1 MVMLEIQNAIVH
13 YGEAIAVQKASVS
26 VETGELVCLLGP
38 NGAGKTTLLNT
49 ICGLIRPSAG
59 AISFLGKDISN
70 LSAAAIQRMGI
81 SQVPEGRKIFSS
93 LTVLENLKVGAYS
106 LSDDNAIKED
116 LDRYTEMFPI
126 LKTRKNQR
134 GGSLSGGE
142 QQIVAIIRALMSRPK
157 LILLDEPSLGL
168 APLFI
173 KQIYEIINDIHQ
185 QNTAILLV
193 EQNARMALEI
203 SSRAYIMDAGK
214 IVISG
219 PSPEIVASDEVKKA
233 YLGE

>member
-1 MVMLEIQNAIVH
+1 MLEIQNAIVH
-13 YGEAIAVQKASVS
+13 YGEAIAVQKASVK
-26 VETGELVCLLGP
+26 VEAGELVCLLGP

-49 ICGLIRPSAG
+49 ICGLIRPTAG
-59 AISFLGKDISN
+59 AINFLGNDINN

-81 SQVPEGRKIFSS
+81 SQVPEGRKIFPS
-93 LTVLENLKVGAYS
+93 LTVLENLKIGAYS
-106 LSDDNAIKED
+106 SSDDTAIKAD
-116 LDRYTEMFPI
+116 LERYTEMFPI
-126 LKTRKNQR
+126 LESRKNQK

-173 KQIYEIINDIHQ
+173 KRIYEIINDIHQ

-203 SSRAYIMDAGK
+203 SSRVYIMDAGK
-214 IVISG
+214 IVVSG
-219 PSPEIVASDEVKKA
+219 PSPEIAASDEVKRA

>member
-1 MVMLEIQNAIVH
+1 MLEINKAIVH
-13 YGEAIAVQKASVS
+13 YGEAVAVQEASVK
-26 VETGELVCLLGP
+26 VEAGELVCLLGP

-49 ICGLIRPSAG
+49 ICGLMRPTEG
-59 AISFLGKDISN
+59 TINFMGKNISN
-70 LSAAAIQRMGI
+70 LSAAAIQRLGI
-81 SQVPEGRKIFSS
+81 SQVPEGRKIFPS
-93 LTVLENLKVGAYS
+93 LTVLENLKIGAYS
-106 LSDDNAIKED
+106 SSDDAAVKKD
-116 LDRYTEMFPI
+116 LERYTEMFTI
-126 LKTRKNQR
+126 LESRKNQK

-168 APLFI
+168 APLII
-173 KQIYEIINDIHQ
+173 KRIYEIIKDIHQ

-219 PSPEIVASDEVKKA
+219 SSQEIASSDEVKKA

>member
-1 MVMLEIQNAIVH
+1 MLEIQNAIVH
-13 YGEAIAVQKASVS
+13 YGEAIAVQKASVK
-26 VETGELVCLLGP
+26 VEAGELVCLLGP

-49 ICGLIRPSAG
+49 ICGLIRPTAG
-59 AISFLGKDISN
+59 AINFLGKDINN

-81 SQVPEGRKIFSS
+81 SQVPEGRKIFPS
-93 LTVLENLKVGAYS
+93 LTVLENLKIGAYS
-106 LSDDNAIKED
+106 SSDDTAIKAD
-116 LDRYTEMFPI
+116 LERYTEMFPI
-126 LKTRKNQR
+126 LESRRNQK

-173 KQIYEIINDIHQ
+173 KRIYEIINDIHQ

-214 IVISG
+214 IVVSG
-219 PSPEIVASDEVKKA
+219 PSPEIAASDEVKRA

>member
-1 MVMLEIQNAIVH
+1 MLEINNAIVH
-13 YGEAIAVQKASVS
+13 YGEAGAVQEASVN
-26 VETGELVCLLGP
+26 VEAGELICLLGP

-49 ICGLIRPSAG
+49 ICGLMRPTEG
-59 AISFLGKDISN
+59 TINFMGKNISN
-70 LSAAAIQRMGI
+70 LSAAAIQRLGI
-81 SQVPEGRKIFSS
+81 SQVPEGRKIFPS
-93 LTVLENLKVGAYS
+93 LTVLENLKIGAYS
-106 LSDDNAIKED
+106 SSDDAAVKKD
-116 LDRYTEMFPI
+116 LERYTEMFTI
-126 LKTRKNQR
+126 LESRKNQK

-168 APLFI
+168 APLII
-173 KQIYEIINDIHQ
+173 KRIYEIIMDIHQ

-219 PSPEIVASDEVKKA
+219 SSQEIASSDEVKRT

>member
-1 MVMLEIQNAIVH
+1 MLEINNAIIH
-13 YGEAIAVQKASVS
+13 YGEAVAVREASVK
-26 VETGELVCLLGP
+26 VEPGELVCLLGP

-49 ICGLIRPSAG
+49 ICGLIRPTEG
-59 AISFLGKDISN
+59 AINFLGSDINS

-81 SQVPEGRKIFSS
+81 SQVPEGRKIFPS
-93 LTVLENLKVGAYS
+93 LTVLENLKIGAYS
-106 LSDDNAIKED
+106 SSDDTAIKKD
-116 LDRYTEMFPI
+116 LERFTEMFPI
-126 LKTRKNQR
+126 LESRKNQK

-157 LILLDEPSLGL
+157 LILFDEPSLGL
-168 APLFI
+168 APLII
-173 KQIYEIINDIHQ
+173 KRIYEIINDIHQ

-193 EQNARMALEI
+193 EQNARVALEI

-214 IVISG
+214 IVVSG
-219 PSPEIVASDEVKKA
+219 PSQEIASSDEVKKA

>member
-1 MVMLEIQNAIVH
+1 MLEINKAIVH
-13 YGEAIAVQKASVS
+13 YGEAVAVQEASVK
-26 VETGELVCLLGP
+26 VEAGELVCLLGP

-49 ICGLIRPSAG
+49 ICGLMRPTEG
-59 AISFLGKDISN
+59 TINFMGKNISN
-70 LSAAAIQRMGI
+70 LSAAAIQRLGI
-81 SQVPEGRKIFSS
+81 SQVPEGRKIFPS
-93 LTVLENLKVGAYS
+93 LTVLENLKIGAYS
-106 LSDDNAIKED
+106 SRDDAAVKKD
-116 LDRYTEMFPI
+116 LERYTEMFTI
-126 LKTRKNQR
+126 LESRKNQK

-168 APLFI
+168 APLII
-173 KQIYEIINDIHQ
+173 KRIYEIIKDIHQ

-219 PSPEIVASDEVKKA
+219 SSQEIASSDEIKKT

>member
-1 MVMLEIQNAIVH
+1 MLEIQNTIVH
-13 YGEAIAVQKASVS
+13 YGEAVAVREASVK
-26 VETGELVCLLGP
+26 VDAGELVCLLGP

-49 ICGLIRPSAG
+49 ICGLIRPTAG
-59 AISFLGKDISN
+59 TINFLGKEINN

-81 SQVPEGRKIFSS
+81 SQVPEGRKIFPS
-93 LTVLENLKVGAYS
+93 LTVLENLKIGAYS
-106 LSDDNAIKED
+106 LSDDTAIKED
-116 LDRYTEMFPI
+116 LNRYTEMFPI

-173 KQIYEIINDIHQ
+173 KRIYEIINDIHQ

-214 IVISG
+214 IVMSG
-219 PSPEIVASDEVKKA
+219 PSSEISSSDEVKKA

>member
-1 MVMLEIQNAIVH
+1 MLEIKKAIVH
-13 YGEAIAVQKASVS
+13 YGEAVAVQEASVK
-26 VETGELVCLLGP
+26 VEAGELVCLLGP

-49 ICGLIRPSAG
+49 ICGLMRPTEG
-59 AISFLGKDISN
+59 TINFMGKNISN
-70 LSAAAIQRMGI
+70 LSAAAIQRLGI
-81 SQVPEGRKIFSS
+81 SQVPEGRKIFPS
-93 LTVLENLKVGAYS
+93 LTVLENLKIGAYS
-106 LSDDNAIKED
+106 SSDDAAVKKD
-116 LDRYTEMFPI
+116 LERYTEMFTI
-126 LKTRKNQR
+126 LESRKNQK

-168 APLFI
+168 APLII
-173 KQIYEIINDIHQ
+173 KRIYEIIKDIHQ

-214 IVISG
+214 IVNSG
-219 PSPEIVASDEVKKA
+219 SSQEIASSDEVKKT

>member
-1 MVMLEIQNAIVH
+1 MLEIRNAVVH
-13 YGEAIAVQKASVS
+13 YGEAVAVRDASVK
-26 VETGELVCLLGP
+26 VEAGELVCLLGP

-49 ICGLIRPSAG
+49 ICGLMRPTG
-59 AISFLGKDISN
+59 GTINFIGKDISN

-81 SQVPEGRKIFSS
+81 SQVPEGRKIFPS
-93 LTVLENLKVGAYS
+93 LTVFENLKIGAYS
-106 LSDDNAIKED
+106 LSDDDAIKED
-116 LDRYTEMFPI
+116 LGRYTKMFPV
-126 LKTRKNQR
+126 LESRKNQK
-134 GGSLSGGE
+134 GESLSGGE

-173 KQIYEIINDIHQ
+173 KRIYEIINDIHQ

-193 EQNARMALEI
+193 EQNARVALEI

-219 PSPEIVASDEVKKA
+219 DSNEIASSHEIKKT